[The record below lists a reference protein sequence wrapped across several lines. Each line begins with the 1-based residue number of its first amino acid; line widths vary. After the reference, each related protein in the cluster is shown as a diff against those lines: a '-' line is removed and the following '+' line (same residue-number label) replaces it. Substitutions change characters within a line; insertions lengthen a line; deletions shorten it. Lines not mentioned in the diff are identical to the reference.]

1 MKKFDTRAMTTTAL
15 LVAMTVFLARFCSI
29 SAWNIR
35 IGFSF
40 LPVAVAAIL
49 FGMKGS
55 CAVASLSDIIGT
67 ILFPVGP
74 YFPGFTLTAF
84 LTGIVYAIFL
94 HKKQTSLRILGCV
107 AVNQLFLSLFLNSF
121 WISIWYSSP
130 YLPLLATRSVQ
141 TFVVGIAQ
149 FLTLGVVSKIL
160 SVHKKQVIG

>member
-1 MKKFDTRAMTTTAL
+1 MKKFDTRTMTTIAL
-15 LVAMTVFLARFCSI
+15 LIAMTVFLARFCSI

-49 FGMKGS
+49 FGMKEA
-55 CAVASLSDIIGT
+55 CAVAALSDIIGT

-84 LTGIVYAIFL
+84 LTGIIYAVFL
-94 HKKQTSLRILGCV
+94 HKKQTPLRILGCV
-107 AVNQLFLSLFLNSF
+107 AINQLFLSLFLNSF

-149 FLTLGVVSKIL
+149 FLMLGVVSKVL
-160 SVHKKQVIG
+160 SVHRKQVTG